1 MTYRYRRV
9 LIWRI
14 KTTEITNLSDN
25 HGAHAV
31 TDSWN
36 GKDCSQ
42 AAKKMIS
49 KLLEDGN
56 VHTIE
61 EMTLLALEKQ
71 IIEDKNDNAVKNA
84 LYQMKKDSSIIN
96 LKKGMYQMN
105 AEKKDYIEEKDVFE
119 ESISNVIMEVKKLK
133 QFNWIHCTNEELT
146 EARNKI
152 LQLSKIYEEIKGLIK

>member
-1 MTYRYRRV
+1 MS
-9 LIWRI
+9 
-14 KTTEITNLSDN
+14 K
-25 HGAHAV
+25 
-31 TDSWN
+31 
-36 GKDCSQ
+36 CQ

-56 VHTIE
+56 VHTLE

-84 LYQMKKDSSIIN
+84 LYQMKKVDSSIIN
-96 LKKGMYQMN
+96 LKKGKYKMSVKRN
-105 AEKKDYIEEKDVFE
+105 DYIEEKDTFE
-119 ESISNVIMEVKKLK
+119 ESISNVIMEVWKLK

-152 LQLSKIYEEIKGLIK
+152 VQLSEVYEEIKELIK